1 MNIKDKSHVSNA
13 ERTEGICCKYFIHLS
28 SLSVM
33 VSNKNKTRQVMQT
46 GGLLLEF
53 YFLREQKYSWLNIN
67 RVTSWLI

>member
-1 MNIKDKSHVSNA
+1 MYPMEKELKAFAVNISYIFH
-13 ERTEGICCKYFIHLS
+13 
-28 SLSVM
+28 LSVM
-33 VSNKNKTRQVMQT
+33 VSNKNKTRQVLQT